1 MEGIYLM
8 SENSNSNNEIQVP
21 SAEILTLLSSI
32 QLASSRGAFRPEEF
46 ASIGSAYEKLL
57 SFLTDIGVLKNPNNK
72 N

>member
-1 MEGIYLM
+1 M
-8 SENSNSNNEIQVP
+8 SENSNNDKEIQVP

-46 ASIGSAYEKLL
+46 SSIGSAYERLFA
-57 SFLTDIGVLKNPNNK
+57 FLTEIGVLKNPNNK